1 MSHAGLTKLTELHN
15 NIKQSLYTLLG
26 LFQIVLEL
34 VAGVAGVAGPGVQ
47 CYQIVES
54 DNRRFPLSNAT

>member
-1 MSHAGLTKLTELHN
+1 MRMSHAGLTKLTDLHN

-34 VAGVAGVAGPGVQ
+34 VAGVAGPGVQ